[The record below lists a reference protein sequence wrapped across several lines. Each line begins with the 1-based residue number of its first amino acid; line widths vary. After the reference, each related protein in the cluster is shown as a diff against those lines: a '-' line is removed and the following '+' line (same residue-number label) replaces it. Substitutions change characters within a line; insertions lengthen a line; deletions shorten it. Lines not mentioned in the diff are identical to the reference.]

1 MEKQEGKEYIREII
15 ENGKK
20 EIEAGNREYI
30 DYKIDSKALATLVF
44 TSGTTSKSK
53 IVMLSQYN
61 IARNISDMQCVEDFR
76 STDVNLAFL
85 PYHHTFGSTGQLI
98 MLSSGITTAFPDG
111 LRYIAQNLKEY
122 NVTFFVGV
130 PILIEKIYEKIE
142 EQIVKE
148 KKTTLIKI
156 SKVFT
161 NLLLKFGID
170 VRRKVYKKI
179 IDGLGGLRFVISGA
193 AGLDKRVEKGLN
205 DFRNTY
211 SSRVWTN
218 RNSSST
224 LCRKLQI

>member
-1 MEKQEGKEYIREII
+1 MEKQEGKEYIREVI
-15 ENGKK
+15 ENGK
-20 EIEAGNREYI
+20 ESINAGNREYI
-30 DYKIDSKALATLVF
+30 DYKIDNKALATLVF

-53 IVMLSQYN
+53 AVMLSQYN
-61 IARNISDMQCVEDFR
+61 IARNISDMQQVEDFR

-98 MLSSGITTAFPDG
+98 MLRITTTFPDG
-111 LRYIAQNLKEY
+111 LKYIAQNLKEY
-122 NVTFFVGV
+122 KVTFFVGV

-142 EQIVKE
+142 EQIAKE

-218 RNSSST
+218 RNSTCT
-224 LCRKLQI
+224 LRREL